1 MSDIFDSFTKKKEF
15 LVCIDSDGCAM
26 DTMNSKHFYCFGPCM
41 IEEWDLLPWKDEVQ
55 RRWNEV
61 NLYTMTRGINRFKG
75 LSMVLSEVDQRY
87 KKIEGV
93 EELSVWVNE
102 AKELSNAS
110 LSQRIKE
117 GGGPVLKQA
126 LNWSVK
132 VNQMV
137 EKLPESEKKPFGG
150 VSEGLWAIHQKADV
164 AIVSS
169 ANQDAIQKEWEGH
182 GLLQYT
188 DLLLS
193 QDCGS
198 KAYCIRRLLEKGYR
212 KGQVLMVGDAPGD
225 REAADSNGVLYFP
238 ILVRQESYSWNRL
251 LTEGLKKFVDGSYQ
265 GAYQQAQIEEFEEN
279 LR

>member
-1 MSDIFDSFTKKKEF
+1 MIDIFDSFTKKKEF

-41 IEEWDLLPWKDEVQ
+41 IEEWGLSPWKDEVQ
-55 RRWNEV
+55 KRWNEV

-75 LSMVLSEVDQRY
+75 LSMLLTEVDQKY
-87 KKIEGV
+87 KTIEGV
-93 EELSVWVNE
+93 EELSAWADE

-117 GGGPVLKQA
+117 GGGPVLKKA

-137 EKLPESEKKPFGG
+137 EKLPEGEKKPFGG
-150 VSEGLWAIHQKADV
+150 VSEGLSLIHQKADV

-182 GLLQYT
+182 GLLQHT
-188 DLLLS
+188 DILLS
-193 QDCGS
+193 QDCGC
-198 KAYCIRRLLEKGYR
+198 KAYCIRRLLEKGY
-212 KGQVLMVGDAPGD
+212 KKEQVLMVGDAPGD
-225 REAADSNGVLYFP
+225 WEAADRNGVLYFP
-238 ILVRQESYSWNRL
+238 ILVRQESCSWNRL
-251 LTEGLKKFVDGSYQ
+251 LTEGLEKFVNGSYL
-265 GAYQQAQIEEFEEN
+265 GAYQQALIEEFKEN

>member
-87 KKIEGV
+87 KKIEGI

-137 EKLPESEKKPFGG
+137 EKLPEGFGLFIKRQMSPSYLRQIRMLFRRNG
-150 VSEGLWAIHQKADV
+150 KAMV
-164 AIVSS
+164 FCSTLTSFFHRIVEVRPIVS
-169 ANQDAIQKEWEGH
+169 AGFWKRGIE
-182 GLLQYT
+182 
-188 DLLLS
+188 
-193 QDCGS
+193 
-198 KAYCIRRLLEKGYR
+198 R
-212 KGQVLMVGDAPGD
+212 D
-225 REAADSNGVLYFP
+225 RY
-238 ILVRQESYSWNRL
+238 
-251 LTEGLKKFVDGSYQ
+251 
-265 GAYQQAQIEEFEEN
+265 
-279 LR
+279 

>member
-1 MSDIFDSFTKKKEF
+1 MSDIFNSFTKKKDF

-41 IEEWDLLPWKDEVQ
+41 IEEWELTPWKDEVQ
-55 RRWNEV
+55 KRWNEV

-75 LSMVLSEVDQRY
+75 LSMVLNEVNQKY
-87 KKIEGV
+87 KKIEGI
-93 EELSVWVNE
+93 EELSAWTNE
-102 AKELSNAS
+102 AKELSNNS
-110 LSQRIKE
+110 LIQKIKE
-117 GGGPVLKQA
+117 SDSAMLKQV
-126 LNWSVK
+126 LEWSIK

-150 VSEGLWAIHQKADV
+150 VMEGLQAIHQKADI

-169 ANQDAIQKEWEGH
+169 ANQDAIEKEWEDH

-188 DLLLS
+188 DILLS

-198 KAYCIRRLLEKGYR
+198 KAYCIERLLEKGY
-212 KGQVLMVGDAPGD
+212 KKEKVLMIGDAPGD
-225 REAADSNGVLYFP
+225 RDAAGVNGVLYFP
-238 ILVRQESYSWNRL
+238 ILVKKECDSWNRL
-251 LTEGLKKFVDGSYQ
+251 LTESMEKFVSGSYQ
-265 GAYQQAQIEEFEEN
+265 GAYQQARIEEFEEN